1 MRYTTIIDITA
12 DRAVYRNIHARLL
25 YLHLVLTSGYH
36 DDDRDVSTKSI
47 RQLAMEVGLSVSACR
62 HALHVLIKSG
72 LLKRDGPI
80 WIVRKYILEESIT
93 PRAKT
98 KRQAQDQARAASRIQ
113 QQDDRDAAMAI
124 DRARRA
130 AMEAQGKTPYMVYY
144 EAQLVKAAAGDV
156 DAQRVV
162 ERQRKVY
169 EQHKKAM
176 ESKNSKS

>member
-1 MRYTTIIDITA
+1 MRYTTVIDITA
-12 DRAVYRNIHARLL
+12 NRAVYRNIHARML

-62 HALHVLIKSG
+62 HALHVLIKAG

-80 WIVRKYILEESIT
+80 WIVRKYILDEPIT

-98 KRQAQDQARAASRIQ
+98 KRQAQDQARAATRNQ
-113 QQDDRDAAMAI
+113 QQDDWEAALAI

-130 AMEAQGKTPYMVYY
+130 ATEAQGKTPYMVYY
-144 EAQLVKAAAGDV
+144 ESQMVKAAAGDV

-162 ERQRKVY
+162 DRQRKVY
-169 EQHKKAM
+169 EHHKQAM
-176 ESKNSKS
+176 LSKNQKT